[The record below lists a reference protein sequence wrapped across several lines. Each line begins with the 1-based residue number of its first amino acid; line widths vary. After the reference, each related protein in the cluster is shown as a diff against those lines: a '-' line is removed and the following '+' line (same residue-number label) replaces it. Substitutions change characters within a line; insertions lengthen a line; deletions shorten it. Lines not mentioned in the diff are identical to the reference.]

1 MTTSVVIIGAGG
13 FGREVLD
20 IVDAIAADGVDLEPI
35 GFVDD
40 GEVNPDVLAR
50 LGAEVLGGAGVLADL
65 PRGTRYV
72 VAVGSAP
79 VRRLLVGR
87 AEEAGLTPITL
98 VHPSAT
104 QGRDVEIGTGSII
117 CAGVRMTTNIRIG
130 MHCHVNLNST
140 IGHDSVL
147 DDFVSINPL
156 VAISGNV
163 RVCEDTMLGT
173 GSAVLQGLA
182 VGPGVAVGGGAVVV
196 KDVQPGQTVVGIPAK
211 PLRSS

>member
-1 MTTSVVIIGAGG
+1 MTSVVIIGAGG

-20 IVDAIAADGVDLEPI
+20 IVDAIAADGGDLEPI

-40 GEVNPDVLAR
+40 GEVDPDVLAR
-50 LGAEVLGGAGVLADL
+50 LGVEVLGGADVLADL

-72 VAVGSAP
+72 VGVGSAP
-79 VRRLLVGR
+79 VRRLLVGL

-117 CAGVRMTTNIRIG
+117 CAGVRMATNIRIG
-130 MHCHVNLNST
+130 AHCHVNLNST

-147 DDFVSINPL
+147 EDFVSINPL

-173 GSAVLQGLA
+173 GSAVLQGLI

-196 KDVQPGQTVVGIPAK
+196 KDVEPGQTVVGIPAK

>member
-1 MTTSVVIIGAGG
+1 MTSVVIIGAGG

-20 IVDAIAADGVDLEPI
+20 IVDAIAADGGDLEPI

-40 GEVNPDVLAR
+40 GEVDPDVLAR
-50 LGAEVLGGAGVLADL
+50 LGVEVLGGADVLADL

-72 VAVGSAP
+72 VGVGSAP

-87 AEEAGLTPITL
+87 AEEAGLAPITL

-130 MHCHVNLNST
+130 AHCHVNLNST

-147 DDFVSINPL
+147 EDFVSINPL

-173 GSAVLQGLA
+173 GSAVLQGLI

-196 KDVQPGQTVVGIPAK
+196 KDVEPGQTVVGIPAK